1 MFPSFQRAPSGQWLS
16 SSPPTPVQLQDAKG
30 EQGVERDADQ
40 RMSEAAMMSEARD
53 WINEIHDHVNVG
65 NFCGDDH
72 GGGGQGRLAV
82 EAQAAEAG
90 AGEQMSDGFQLTIFS
105 LSLRF

>member
-1 MFPSFQRAPSGQWLS
+1 EIELQVASHRQARTDKERPPARLFPSCQRAPGGQWLS

-30 EQGVERDADQ
+30 GQGVERDADQ
-40 RMSEAAMMSEARD
+40 RMSEAAMMGEARD

-72 GGGGQGRLAV
+72 GRGGQGRLAV
-82 EAQAAEAG
+82 EA
-90 AGEQMSDGFQLTIFS
+90 
-105 LSLRF
+105 